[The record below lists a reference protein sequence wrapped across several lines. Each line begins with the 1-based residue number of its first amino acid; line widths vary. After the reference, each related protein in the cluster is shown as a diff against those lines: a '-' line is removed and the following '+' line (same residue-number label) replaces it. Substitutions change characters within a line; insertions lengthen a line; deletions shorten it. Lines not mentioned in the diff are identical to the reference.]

1 MLFCYVFCR
10 RLPDPA
16 QLVPPGH
23 PSPGRGSR
31 GASRGG
37 DQGKIFSNFLW
48 RNGNTLPAFMR
59 LAHPWQPRKKDAFL
73 VNPAAPG
80 TFRVNVSLRQQANRL
95 GLL

>member
-1 MLFCYVFCR
+1 MCFAEGSLTLHNWS
-10 RLPDPA
+10 RLATPHLGGVLEERVGVA
-16 QLVPPGH
+16 IRVRFLVT
-23 PSPGRGSR
+23 
-31 GASRGG
+31 
-37 DQGKIFSNFLW
+37 LW

-59 LAHPWQPRKKDAFL
+59 LAHPWQPRSQDAFL